1 MTVVV
6 DAQEAVSRLRRG
18 LVVAVPTDTVYGL
31 AASLEYPDAVATLFE
46 LKRRPTSVALPV
58 LAGSRDVIDALG
70 VAWPERARRLSDA
83 LWPGA
88 LTIVVPVEL
97 RLAARVG
104 GVGSVGFRVPND
116 ELLLDVLNQCGA
128 LAVSSANEHGEPPCH
143 SAEEVLRA
151 LGSNE
156 LLNAVLNG
164 GERGGD
170 VSTVVE
176 IASDSWRILR
186 SGAISDEEIERL
198 LA

>member
-1 MTVVV
+1 MTVVI
-6 DAQEAVSRLRRG
+6 DAQEAVSCLRRG
-18 LVVAVPTDTVYGL
+18 SVVAVPTDTVYGL
-31 AASLEYPDAVATLFE
+31 AASLERPDAVATLFQ

-58 LAGSRDVIDALG
+58 LVGSRDVIDALG
-70 VAWPERARRLSDA
+70 VSWPEKARQLSDA

-88 LTIVVPVEL
+88 LTIVVPVDP

-104 GVGSVGFRVPND
+104 GAGSIGFRVPND
-116 ELLLDVLNQCGA
+116 ELLLDVLEQCGA

-151 LGSNE
+151 FGSNG
-156 LLNAVLNG
+156 LLDAVLDG
-164 GERGGD
+164 GARGGN

-176 IASDSWRILR
+176 VAGDSWRILR

-198 LA
+198 FA